1 MRMTNKI
8 MQNNS
13 LYNINNNKILQDKLS
28 TMMSTQKKITR
39 PSDDPIIAIRALR
52 LRTTVSDLTQYYGK
66 NVPDAES
73 WLEVTE
79 KALGTVVD
87 VITDLTKQ
95 ANLAAN
101 KEKGPEDLAV
111 FIQQMKQLRDEYYST
126 GNSDF
131 AGRYV
136 FTGYR
141 TNTSLSFKGDEI
153 KTATATTPAYPQY
166 TITEQITMQDFDSVN
181 YTYTTDG
188 KGKNDLLDGLNK
200 DSWKEPQ
207 YADIEEKQVFN
218 TDIHRIRLSYKDLE
232 AADKKGNPP
241 SIQYKDADGNLKD
254 LTTIAGIPAI
264 TTVPN
269 GTDPYQAVREDP
281 DAMIFVP
288 ETGEILMGDNVFSTL
303 QQSPDV
309 TTTTELQ
316 VTYDKHNWKKNDLKP
331 EHYFA
336 CTGTTLNADGTEKS
350 VDYNQEYLKGEEETQ
365 IIEYDVGYNQKIRVN
380 TTAREAFTHDLGR
393 DIDDLEE
400 ALKSVTELNATVK
413 DLEKVLDGL
422 QDPAD
427 KALVQKQLDA
437 AKKAYDYTRE
447 NIHNMFQSTMSSMQ
461 SYLDQVNKANTDSG
475 TRSSRLEL
483 IDNRLMD
490 QKATFESL
498 QSENEDIDIAEV
510 IVKLTSTEL
519 TYNSALMATGKIMQ
533 TSLMNYI

>member
-281 DAMIFVP
+281 DVMIFVP
-288 ETGEILMGDNVFSTL
+288 ETGEILMGDNVFSAL

>member
-207 YADIEEKQVFN
+207 YADIEEKQAFN

>member
-153 KTATATTPAYPQY
+153 KAATATTPAYPQY

>member
-1 MRMTNKI
+1 MTNKI

>member
-13 LYNINNNKILQDKLS
+13 LYNINNNKILKDKLS

>member
-95 ANLAAN
+95 ANQAAN

-188 KGKNDLLDGLNK
+188 NGKNDLLDGLNK

-207 YADIEEKQVFN
+207 YANIEEKQVFN

-241 SIQYKDADGNLKD
+241 SIQYKDANGNLQD
-254 LTTIAGIPAI
+254 LTTIAGVPAV
-264 TTVPN
+264 TTVPD

-336 CTGTTLNADGTEKS
+336 CTGTTLNADGTEKT
-350 VDYNQEYLKGEEETQ
+350 VNYNQEYLKGEEETQ

-427 KALVQKQLDA
+427 KAMVQKQLDA

-447 NIHNMFQSTMSSMQ
+447 NIHDMFQSTISSMQ

-510 IVKLTSTEL
+510 IVKLTSADL

>member
-1 MRMTNKI
+1 
-8 MQNNS
+8 
-13 LYNINNNKILQDKLS
+13 
-28 TMMSTQKKITR
+28 
-39 PSDDPIIAIRALR
+39 
-52 LRTTVSDLTQYYGK
+52 
-66 NVPDAES
+66 
-73 WLEVTE
+73 
-79 KALGTVVD
+79 
-87 VITDLTKQ
+87 
-95 ANLAAN
+95 
-101 KEKGPEDLAV
+101 
-111 FIQQMKQLRDEYYST
+111 
-126 GNSDF
+126 
-131 AGRYV
+131 
-136 FTGYR
+136 
-141 TNTSLSFKGDEI
+141 
-153 KTATATTPAYPQY
+153 
-166 TITEQITMQDFDSVN
+166 
-181 YTYTTDG
+181 
-188 KGKNDLLDGLNK
+188 
-200 DSWKEPQ
+200 
-207 YADIEEKQVFN
+207 
-218 TDIHRIRLSYKDLE
+218 
-232 AADKKGNPP
+232 
-241 SIQYKDADGNLKD
+241 
-254 LTTIAGIPAI
+254 
-264 TTVPN
+264 
-269 GTDPYQAVREDP
+269 
-281 DAMIFVP
+281 
-288 ETGEILMGDNVFSTL
+288 MGDNVFSTL

>member
-350 VDYNQEYLKGEEETQ
+350 FDYNQEYLKGEEETQ

>member
-288 ETGEILMGDNVFSTL
+288 ETGEILMGDNVFSAL

-400 ALKSVTELNATVK
+400 ALKSVTELNATAK

>member
-13 LYNINNNKILQDKLS
+13 LYNINNNKILRDKLS